1 MKRSIYIFI
10 LFLLS
15 QIIVVPFAAFAI
27 ANFDALSS
35 GGSYI
40 VDLNAF
46 SGTALGQAT
55 LIANLLLIATLILC
69 QFTSS
74 RRPLTIAFRKG
85 MPQGSTVALVGF
97 VILSLGISLV
107 LSPLDLD
114 DLGMV
119 DKFAEMKS
127 DILCIIALT
136 IVGPI
141 AEELT
146 FRDGITREMMTAGA
160 HPWAA
165 IVTSALTFAIVHGDP
180 AQMVPAAIMG
190 IALGWLYWKTGDVR
204 LCIPAHILN
213 NSVAIGEMYFPEI
226 DGFIGGSSPFV
237 VIPVGVVILAIGTY
251 LLSRIRLCKS
261 EI

>member
-1 MKRSIYIFI
+1 MKRSIYIFL

-15 QIIVVPFAAFAI
+15 QVIVVPFAAFAI
-27 ANFDALSS
+27 ANFDALTS

-69 QFTSS
+69 QLTSS

-85 MPQGSTVALVGF
+85 MPPGSTVALVGF
-97 VILSLGISLV
+97 IVLSLGISLV
-107 LSPLDLD
+107 LSPLDLG
-114 DLGMV
+114 DLGMIE
-119 DKFAEMKS
+119 KFDEMKT
-127 DILCIIALT
+127 DLLCIIALT

-190 IALGWLYWKTGDVR
+190 VALGWLYWKTGDVR
-204 LCIPAHILN
+204 LCIPAHIMN
-213 NSVAIGEMYFPEI
+213 NSIAISEMYFPEI
-226 DGFIGGSSPFV
+226 DGFIEGFSPYV
-237 VIPVGVVILAIGTY
+237 IIPVGLVLLALGTY

-261 EI
+261 AT